1 MTDTQEEFKLSGAD
15 LVAKVKELIA
25 SGHARKIIIKSESG
39 ASVLEIPLTL
49 GVAGAAALTLFAP
62 VLIAVGA
69 LAGVLTKCS
78 IVVVKN
84 VDDPAGPVVA
94 PTEVPVPEDHAV
106 KDSASSN

>member
-39 ASVLEIPLTL
+39 ASLLEIPLTL
-49 GVAGAAALTLFAP
+49 GVAGAAALTLLAP
-62 VLIAVGA
+62 VLVAVGA

-78 IVVVKN
+78 IVVVKKN
-84 VDDPAGPVVA
+84 DEPAVATTVA
-94 PTEVPVPEDHAV
+94 PEEHAKV
-106 KDSASSN
+106 VTPSE